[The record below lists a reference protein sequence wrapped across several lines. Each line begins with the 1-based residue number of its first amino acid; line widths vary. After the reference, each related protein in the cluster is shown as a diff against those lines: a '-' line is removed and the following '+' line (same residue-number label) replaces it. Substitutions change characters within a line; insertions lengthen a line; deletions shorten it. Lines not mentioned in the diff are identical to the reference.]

1 VLACVLAVSGGLT
14 LEARSSHAGS
24 GVKLEVRANRP
35 VVDGVFVNGHGP
47 FRFLVDTGATLNHID
62 PAIGLS
68 IGLTATSHTTL
79 VTSTGAILAAAG
91 EAREVRLGGIAA
103 ERQMF
108 VFAGMDAVHQVSRD
122 LQGVLGQAF
131 LSQFDYHLN
140 LEDRRLEFG
149 EEGLDRDGIRADLLT
164 ARGRPVITTSLGRF
178 VLDSGAHGV
187 IRFGVR
193 SGNVSQEL
201 VTVSGILKVGTVAS
215 RIEINGYTVWHGDAV
230 VIPNSPE
237 GDADGLLPVQLFK
250 SVYVS
255 NSKRYVV
262 LR

>member
-1 VLACVLAVSGGLT
+1 LAVSGGLT
-14 LEARSSHAGS
+14 MKASPGHTG
-24 GVKLEVRANRP
+24 GVKLEARANRP

-47 FRFLVDTGATLNHID
+47 FRFLLDTGATLNHID
-62 PAIGLS
+62 PGIGLS

-108 VFAGMDAVHQVSRD
+108 VFAGMDAIHEVSRD
-122 LQGVLGQAF
+122 LQGVLGQEF
-131 LSQFDYHLN
+131 LSQFDYRLN
-140 LEDRRLEFG
+140 LEGRRLEFG
-149 EEGLDRDGIRADLLT
+149 EVGDRNGIRADLLT
-164 ARGRPVITTSLGRF
+164 ARGRPMITTSLGRF

-193 SGNVSQEL
+193 GGNISQEL
-201 VTVSGILKVGTVAS
+201 VTASGILKVGTVSS

-230 VIPNSPE
+230 AVPNSPE
-237 GDADGLLPVQLFK
+237 SDADGLLPVQLFK